1 MKTKGKISAALLIII
16 PALVL
21 LSGCNDKK
29 ISSQMQTAFEKYI
42 GYWNTAQFED
52 IAQYVSRDYELM
64 ESPGYEPRQ
73 GLDFFRKY
81 IENTR
86 VTYPDFK
93 ITVNE
98 VIFDNERIA
107 YIWTVTGTHLG
118 TGDIPATGRTIN
130 GKGMSVLHFSE
141 GKVRDE
147 WRSNNNLQWLVQ
159 LGFSINPPAM
169 ENSNQPE

>member
-1 MKTKGKISAALLIII
+1 MKTKGKIVAAILIIS
-16 PALVL
+16 AGVL
-21 LSGCNDKK
+21 FSGCKSNKM
-29 ISSQMQTAFEKYI
+29 SFAMQAAFEKYI

-52 IAQYVSRDYELM
+52 IDKYVSRDYKMM

-93 ITVNE
+93 LTVNE
-98 VIFDNERIA
+98 VIFDAGRIA

-118 TGDIPATGRTIN
+118 TGEIPATGRTIN
-130 GKGMSVLHFSE
+130 GKGMSVLHFAE
-141 GKVRDE
+141 GKIKDE
-147 WRSNNNLQWLVQ
+147 WRSNNNLQWLMQ
-159 LGFSINPPAM
+159 LGFTINPPAA
-169 ENSNQPE
+169 EPSEKSE